1 MISTFTRITGLVL
14 VFFVLMS
21 SAVTKSYEDPDIIT
35 VSKNIT
41 DGLLNGVLGQSISSD
56 IKEAD
61 KIIALTEKDKN
72 GCLYFTDIDYSN
84 TDRTTWIPSR
94 HIGRL
99 ERLAILYRLEKD
111 PAKKDELK
119 SYILGLLD
127 FWINNDFQSTNWWH
141 NRLSVP
147 NALGEFGVL
156 MKDELSRKQMRLL
169 GEKIGRGCFTISS
182 VLYSHA
188 GANAI
193 DLAMSSIKFGA
204 FAGSPKAIREAV
216 KIVSGE
222 LDYSDDQGL
231 KDDATFFQHGKRIY
245 MGGYGIT
252 FINGMST
259 IIKLLSGTDYIF
271 SQEQLAPMAN
281 FICDGMRMMSFG
293 DTLDP
298 TTMGRSVSR
307 MNAQPLKGIVSTLET
322 LASVEEMP
330 RKDEIRAYAE
340 SIRNDEK
347 SDFGVKYFDTAKFL
361 VVNNKDFYFSFRGG
375 ADYLAYSEIIND
387 ENVLGYNS
395 SFPGVTT
402 IMSRG
407 DEYNNIAP
415 VYDYSFVPG
424 TTAVKETDEEL
435 MAHEDFTYRYLP
447 GIYGGKISGNAAV
460 SLAKTTHEGINM
472 TVSCFASG
480 DAVLLMGAG
489 MKDSQGRKMN
499 TTLDQ
504 CFYAG
509 SFKKYGNTVIHNGIK
524 YTVLEGGALSAG
536 SEHRNGDWHRN
547 NLPYA
552 STPAEGDIFTVSIE
566 NTGSYA
572 YTVMGENT
580 DAEFEII
587 INNES
592 VQAVKLPDGRIAAS
606 FFEKTE
612 FSYAGKTY
620 NGNAGEAIIAE

>member
-1 MISTFTRITGLVL
+1 MISTFTRITGLIL

-21 SAVTKSYEDPDIIT
+21 SAITKSYEDPDIIT

-347 SDFGVKYFDTAKFL
+347 SDFGVKYYDTAKFL

-509 SFKKYGNTVIHNGIK
+509 SFKKDGNTVIHNGIK
-524 YTVLEGGALSAG
+524 YTVLEGGALSAA

-566 NTGSYA
+566 NNGSYA

-587 INNES
+587 INIES

-620 NGNAGEAIIAE
+620 NGNAGEAIIA

>member
-1 MISTFTRITGLVL
+1 MISTFTRITGLIL

-21 SAVTKSYEDPDIIT
+21 SAITKSYEDPDIIT

-72 GCLYFTDIDYSN
+72 GYLYFTDIDYSN
-84 TDRTTWIPSR
+84 TDRSTWIPSR

-99 ERLAILYRLEKD
+99 ERLAILYRLEED
-111 PAKKDELK
+111 SAKKEELK

-259 IIKLLSGTDYIF
+259 IIKILSGTDYIF
-271 SQEQLAPMAN
+271 TQEQLTPMAN

-509 SFKKYGNTVIHNGIK
+509 SFKKDGNTVIHNGIK

-566 NTGSYA
+566 NNGSYA

-620 NGNAGEAIIAE
+620 NGNAGEAIITE

>member
-1 MISTFTRITGLVL
+1 MISTFTRITGLIL

-21 SAVTKSYEDPDIIT
+21 SAITKSYEDPDIIT

-504 CFYAG
+504 CFYTG

-524 YTVLEGGALSAG
+524 YTVLEGGALSAA

-566 NTGSYA
+566 NNGSYA

-612 FSYAGKTY
+612 FSYVGKTY

>member
-1 MISTFTRITGLVL
+1 MISTFTRITGLIL

-21 SAVTKSYEDPDIIT
+21 SAITKSYEDPDIIT

-509 SFKKYGNTVIHNGIK
+509 SFKKDRNTVIHNGIK
-524 YTVLEGGALSAG
+524 YTVLEGGALSAA

-566 NTGSYA
+566 NNGSYA
-572 YTVMGENT
+572 YSVMGENT

-620 NGNAGEAIIAE
+620 NGNAGEAIIA